1 MQQRQE
7 RSWQSFFLIKEDK
20 RLFFCTL
27 LLKICSKGTVII
39 VNQTVT
45 SSPTRLSSTI
55 DCNVEFVHSQY
66 SCILTSQVSTQYL
79 CPKKIINDNDNFR
92 LSAYPTGK

>member
-55 DCNVEFVHSQY
+55 DCNVEFVHSQLN
-66 SCILTSQVSTQYL
+66 CIHKCQLRFLSD
-79 CPKKIINDNDNFR
+79 KIIIVIIWES
-92 LSAYPTGK
+92 SAYLRVK